1 MMHVIPFPHRSRTEG
16 APLMCF
22 LDLQVEYVAEG
33 RALALE
39 ERAPWMENCRRL
51 LAFARAE
58 RMSIA
63 HFRQLWRGTLL
74 NPATPFAGWI
84 DEFRPRP
91 SEMVFERN
99 LPSCYAAD
107 GFVSILDNIDAPHLI
122 LAGLTGH
129 GACLATVLDGFHRKH
144 QITFVHDASS
154 TPRLGKFAATEAH
167 AYMAEVINCYA
178 EVVSAGQII
187 EQLSG
192 PALKADA
199 VSGGSK

>member
-1 MMHVIPFPHRSRTEG
+1 MIQVIPFPHRSRYEG
-16 APLMCF
+16 APLICF
-22 LDLQVEYVAEG
+22 LDLQLEYVAEG

-39 ERAPWMENCRRL
+39 ERSPWMQNCRRL
-51 LAFARAE
+51 LAFARAK

-84 DEFRPRP
+84 EEFRPRP
-91 SEMVFERN
+91 SEMVFERDM
-99 LPSCYAAD
+99 PSCYAAD
-107 GFVSILDNIDAPHLI
+107 GFVSILDNIDSPRLV

-129 GACLATVLDGFHRKH
+129 GACLATALDGFHRKH

-154 TPRLGKFAATEAH
+154 TPQLGKFSAPESH
-167 AYMAEVINCYA
+167 AYLAEVMTCYA
-178 EVVSAGQII
+178 EVVSTEHVI

-192 PALKADA
+192 PPLKAGA
-199 VSGGSK
+199 MSGAK

>member
-1 MMHVIPFPHRSRTEG
+1 
-16 APLMCF
+16 MCF
-22 LDLQVEYVAEG
+22 LDLQLEYVAEG

-39 ERAPWMENCRRL
+39 ERAPWLENCRRL

-74 NPATPFAGWI
+74 NRATPFAGWI
-84 DEFRPRP
+84 EEFRPRP

-99 LPSCYAAD
+99 LPSCYAAE
-107 GFVSILDNIDAPHLI
+107 GFVSILDNIDAPQLI

-129 GACLATVLDGFHRKH
+129 GACLATALDGFHRKH

-154 TPRLGKFAATEAH
+154 TPRLGRLSATEAH
-167 AYMAEVINCYA
+167 SYLAEIVNCYA
-178 EVVSAGQII
+178 EVVSTEQII
-187 EQLSG
+187 DQLSG
-192 PALKADA
+192 PTLKADA

>member
-1 MMHVIPFPHRSRTEG
+1 MHVIPFPHRSRPEG

-39 ERAPWMENCRRL
+39 ECAPWMENCRRL

-74 NPATPFAGWI
+74 NRATPFAGWI

-107 GFVSILDNIDAPHLI
+107 GFVSILDNIDAPQLI

-154 TPRLGKFAATEAH
+154 TPRLGTFSAPQAH
-167 AYMAEVINCYA
+167 AYLAEIINCYA
-178 EVVSAGQII
+178 EVVSTEQII

-192 PALKADA
+192 PTLKADA
-199 VSGGSK
+199 MSGGSK

>member
-1 MMHVIPFPHRSRTEG
+1 MMHIIPFPHRSRHEG
-16 APLMCF
+16 APLICF
-22 LDLQVEYVAEG
+22 LDLQIEYVAEG

-39 ERAPWMENCRRL
+39 ERTPWTENCRRL

-84 DEFRPRP
+84 EEFRPRP
-91 SEMVFERN
+91 SEMVFERDM
-99 LPSCYAAD
+99 PSCYAAD
-107 GFVSILDNIDAPHLI
+107 GFVSVLDNIDSPRLV

-144 QITFVHDASS
+144 QITFVHDASA
-154 TPRLGKFAATEAH
+154 TPQLGKLSAPESH
-167 AYMAEVINCYA
+167 AYLAEVMTCYA
-178 EVVSAGQII
+178 EVMSTQQII
-187 EQLSG
+187 QQLSG
-192 PALKADA
+192 PTVKADA
-199 VSGGSK
+199 VSAGK

>member
-1 MMHVIPFPHRSRTEG
+1 
-16 APLMCF
+16 
-22 LDLQVEYVAEG
+22 LDLQVEYVADG

-74 NPATPFAGWI
+74 NPATPCAGWI
-84 DEFRPRP
+84 KAYRRRPP
-91 SEMVFERN
+91 AMVFAGK
-99 LPSCYAAD
+99 LPSCYARD
-107 GFVSILDNIDAPHLI
+107 GFVSILDNIDSPHLV

-154 TPRLGKFAATEAH
+154 TPRLGKVGAAEAH
-167 AYMAEVINCYA
+167 ASLGEIINCYA
-178 EVVSAGQII
+178 EV
-187 EQLSG
+187 
-192 PALKADA
+192 
-199 VSGGSK
+199 